1 MISSKISLILFSDI
15 SVHQVQVNKSAIR
28 FGKSVLKKNKYRKQ
42 GKTSNS
48 LRKNMEKISEK
59 VVKSGLLLKKM
70 PHPFYIQNM
79 NDTQYL
85 KLY

>member
-1 MISSKISLILFSDI
+1 MISSKISLIIFSDQFI
-15 SVHQVQVNKSAIR
+15 SVHQVQVNNTLWQKWTE
-28 FGKSVLKKNKYRKQ
+28 KTKYRKQ

-48 LRKNMEKISEK
+48 LRKNTEKISEK

-79 NDTQYL
+79 DDIQYL

>member
-1 MISSKISLILFSDI
+1 
-15 SVHQVQVNKSAIR
+15 
-28 FGKSVLKKNKYRKQ
+28 
-42 GKTSNS
+42 
-48 LRKNMEKISEK
+48 MEKISEK